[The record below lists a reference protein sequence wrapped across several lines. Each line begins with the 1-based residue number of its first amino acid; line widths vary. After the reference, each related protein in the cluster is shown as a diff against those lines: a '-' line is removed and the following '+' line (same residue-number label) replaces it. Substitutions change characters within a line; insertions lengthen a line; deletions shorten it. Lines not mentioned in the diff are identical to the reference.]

1 MQVGKAGD
9 VGIAEITSMM
19 VTVKGAT
26 EGAVLIEWNVAESSL
41 GSAGMWGELR
51 FSSSP
56 NVSRRLLQKADLY

>member
-26 EGAVLIEWNVAESSL
+26 AGAVAIEWNVAESSL
-41 GSAGMWGELR
+41 GAAGMWG
-51 FSSSP
+51 
-56 NVSRRLLQKADLY
+56 KLYTTPQYLPGNYNI